1 MRPIVLALAALAP
14 IVATH
19 PLAAQGAASPAP
31 APALA
36 AADSTW
42 AQHNAAANAA
52 RRRGDWAAWRH
63 HLTRLDSLV
72 GGHPRV
78 TLSLAR
84 AAAHLGDTTAALAHL
99 TTLAATGLRHD
110 VAADTDFVA
119 VRGAKGWDAI
129 ARQMTEN
136 AWVIGRTHPAFVLP
150 DADFLAEDITWD
162 APRARFLVSS
172 IRGRR
177 VVAVDEKG
185 RASDVISVATDPR
198 LLGVLA
204 VRADVPRGVLW
215 VTDQAM
221 RQVRDL
227 APGDSNRA
235 SIARYDLITGALQR
249 RWELPREQ
257 RPSPGDLAVG
267 PDGAAYVSDSRTGAL
282 YVVRAGSDSL
292 ATLVAPGTFASPQG
306 PAVTADGRTVF
317 VADYLLGIAEVDAGT
332 GAVRWLRHARDV
344 ALSGIDGLSLAGPRT
359 LLAVQNGTEPNRL
372 LRLTMDASLARVER
386 AEVLLQDTL
395 RLRQPTHGVLVGRD
409 FFLIENSGWDQFT
422 DAGALRTDVTPAAPR
437 VVRVRLP

>member
-1 MRPIVLALAALAP
+1 MRTFVLALA
-14 IVATH
+14 
-19 PLAAQGAASPAP
+19 PLFLVTASRPLGAQAAASPASVTP
-31 APALA
+31 S
-36 AADSTW
+36 DSTW

-52 RRRGDWAAWRH
+52 RRRGDWTAWRH
-63 HLTRLDSLV
+63 HLTRLDSLI

-84 AAAHLGDTTAALAHL
+84 AASHLGDTSAALAHL
-99 TTLAATGLRHD
+99 ATLAASGLRHD
-110 VAADTDFVA
+110 IAADTDFVA

-129 ARQMTEN
+129 SKRFTEN
-136 AWVIGRTHPAFVLP
+136 AWVIGRTHPGFTLP
-150 DADFLAEDITWD
+150 DTGFLAEDITWD
-162 APRARFLVSS
+162 APRRRFLVSS

-185 RASDVISVATDPR
+185 RASDVITTTSDPS

-215 VTDQAM
+215 VTDQAL
-221 RQVRDL
+221 RHARDL
-227 APGDSNRA
+227 APADSNRA
-235 SIARYDLITGALQR
+235 SIARYDLVTGRLQR

-257 RPSPGDLAVG
+257 RPSPGDLDVG

-292 ATLVAPGTFASPQG
+292 TTLVAPGTFASPQG

-317 VADYLLGIAEVDAGT
+317 VADYLLGIAAVDAGT

-344 ALSGIDGLSLAGPRT
+344 ALSGIDGLTLAGPRT

-372 LRLTMDASLARVER
+372 LRLTMDESLARIVR

-395 RLRQPTHGVLVGRD
+395 RVRQPTHGVLVGRD
-409 FFLIENSGWDQFT
+409 FHLIENSGWDQFT
-422 DAGALRTDVTPAAPR
+422 DAGALRTDVPLAAPR